1 MQCPHHAFP
10 YNGTLCAC
18 NPGYVFD
25 AARRSCSL
33 FGGWD
38 FVEVD
43 SGVDHKSVI
52 SPRAG
57 GIFDFDSIRKLTES
71 QAVFIEGTLI
81 LVLFWLV
88 FCFLARIAPLGDG
101 RSLWFQLRWWIS
113 RLDVCFSTR
122 HWLEDQ
128 KVVKKRK
135 TELGGTFSIASWIL
149 FIGLFTALLYQ
160 IIAKRAIEVHNVRA
174 TNAPDL
180 EVFMNDIEFNI
191 TAISSMTC
199 AHLRGLETVASG
211 NPGFLDY
218 RVAPLSTFASHSCI
232 NTTKGP
238 TIILKCTDCPLTRDN
253 AFISWQFIDL
263 PNDPASAIG
272 FQFNLTAKNPE
283 NKKHTSY
290 VSGSLRNGS
299 NVGTKAV
306 TYRGTVSNMLQF
318 NIFPRIYR
326 NMDNLRLVQPLFHG
340 FLPGSFF
347 DEVNQLQSSLQN
359 SNDGIINTT
368 LYINFLSSY
377 IVEVENENI
386 MGPVSFLADLGGLYC
401 ISIVIFFFMLA
412 QCESR
417 IKKLRNE
424 DSVMQRI
431 ISRRRAQ
438 DHWGKVRKYVMYTYL
453 GSLGDIDNNV
463 RDDGCCTGVALHYK
477 GSLHKQREKRGLD
490 TLSFSKKDRLLE
502 NKKTILEETGIAQK
516 GAHPI
521 SNEEKSASLNAQQFQ
536 EDTLPHVKDGNH
548 DSRIPLH
555 HASGDLDLPSLPS
568 LEFHASEQMS
578 LSHLQRNI
586 ENLYKYNAIL
596 REKLI
601 AAQLTLN
608 ALSEQELPSTSS
620 SHGISAHK

>member
-18 NPGYVFD
+18 NPGYLFD
-25 AARRSCSL
+25 AARRNCSL
-33 FGGWD
+33 FGDWD

-191 TAISSMTC
+191 TTISSMTC

-218 RVAPLSTFASHSCI
+218 RVAPLSTFASHLCI

-263 PNDPASAIG
+263 PNDPATAIG

-283 NKKHTSY
+283 NKKHMSY

-347 DEVNQLQSSLQN
+347 DEVNQLRSSLQN

-377 IVEVENENI
+377 VVEVENENI

-401 ISIVIFFFMLA
+401 ISIVIFFFLLA

-431 ISRRRAQ
+431 RSRRRAQ

-477 GSLHKQREKRGLD
+477 GSLHKQRGKRGLS
-490 TLSFSKKDRLLE
+490 TLSFSKKERFLG
-502 NKKTILEETGIAQK
+502 NKQTILEENGILQK
-516 GAHPI
+516 GAHPT
-521 SNEEKSASLNAQQFQ
+521 SNEEKSSSLNAQQ
-536 EDTLPHVKDGNH
+536 EDTLPRVKDGKH
-548 DSRIPLH
+548 DSSIPLQ
-555 HASGDLDLPSLPS
+555 HACGDLDLPSLPS

>member
-1 MQCPHHAFP
+1 MMASSTQH
-10 YNGTLCAC
+10 Y
-18 NPGYVFD
+18 
-25 AARRSCSL
+25 
-33 FGGWD
+33 
-38 FVEVD
+38 
-43 SGVDHKSVI
+43 I
-52 SPRAG
+52 S
-57 GIFDFDSIRKLTES
+57 IFCLH
-71 QAVFIEGTLI
+71 I
-81 LVLFWLV
+81 L
-88 FCFLARIAPLGDG
+88 
-101 RSLWFQLRWWIS
+101 
-113 RLDVCFSTR
+113 
-122 HWLEDQ
+122 
-128 KVVKKRK
+128 
-135 TELGGTFSIASWIL
+135 
-149 FIGLFTALLYQ
+149 
-160 IIAKRAIEVHNVRA
+160 
-174 TNAPDL
+174 
-180 EVFMNDIEFNI
+180 
-191 TAISSMTC
+191 
-199 AHLRGLETVASG
+199 
-211 NPGFLDY
+211 
-218 RVAPLSTFASHSCI
+218 
-232 NTTKGP
+232 
-238 TIILKCTDCPLTRDN
+238 
-253 AFISWQFIDL
+253 
-263 PNDPASAIG
+263 
-272 FQFNLTAKNPE
+272 
-283 NKKHTSY
+283 
-290 VSGSLRNGS
+290 
-299 NVGTKAV
+299 
-306 TYRGTVSNMLQF
+306 
-318 NIFPRIYR
+318 
-326 NMDNLRLVQPLFHG
+326 LRLRMK
-340 FLPGSFF
+340 
-347 DEVNQLQSSLQN
+347 
-359 SNDGIINTT
+359 T
-368 LYINFLSSY
+368 LWDLNA
-377 IVEVENENI
+377 
-386 MGPVSFLADLGGLYC
+386 VSFLADLGGLYC